1 MRLRFH
7 TVVPAA
13 FTFVG
18 LIFALSAPASA
29 SEIDQASTM
38 VGSLGV
44 SIDDLVFSTDA
55 GPTVFLL
62 NAGCALLFAATCIAL
77 MWVDSRKSSRHSGRI
92 PLRSRSDFAR

>member
-1 MRLRFH
+1 MRLQFH

-18 LIFALSAPASA
+18 LVSALIAPASA
-29 SEIDQASTM
+29 SEIDRASAT

-44 SIDDLVFSTDA
+44 SIEDLVFSYDA

-62 NAGCALLFAATCIAL
+62 NAGCALLFAAACIAL
-77 MWVDSRKSSRHSGRI
+77 TRADSRNSRTRI
-92 PLRSRSDFAR
+92 SLRPRSDFAR